1 MASDGDDNL
10 GLILGVVFA
19 VIVLVAALVFGV
31 AIRKEAP
38 RAAPASSAPATDAA
52 SVVVENGV
60 VKFYFA
66 TGKADLAQG
75 ANAALK
81 AAVGA
86 AASGKELAV
95 SGFHDATGDAAVNA
109 ELAKQR
115 AIAVRDTLV
124 SLGVAAEKIEL
135 KKPEN
140 TSGTGSNTQA
150 RRVEVTVK

>member
-1 MASDGDDNL
+1 MPADG
-10 GLILGVVFA
+10 
-19 VIVLVAALVFGV
+19 
-31 AIRKEAP
+31 
-38 RAAPASSAPATDAA
+38 A

-66 TGKADLAQG
+66 TGKADLATG
-75 ANAALK
+75 ATEALK
-81 AAVGA
+81 IAVEA
-86 AASGKELAV
+86 AAAGKELAV

-124 SLGVAAEKIEL
+124 GLGIALEKIEL

-140 TSGTGSNTQA
+140 TSGTGSNAQA
-150 RRVEVTVK
+150 RRVEVSVK

>member
-10 GLILGVVFA
+10 GLVLGVVFA
-19 VIVLVAALVFGV
+19 VIVLVAALIFGV
-31 AIRKEAP
+31 AIRKQALP
-38 RAAPASSAPATDAA
+38 AAPAVASVPADGA

-66 TGKADLAQG
+66 TGKADLAAG
-75 ANAALK
+75 ATAALK
-81 AAVGA
+81 LAVDA

-124 SLGVAAEKIEL
+124 GLGVAAGKIEL
-135 KKPEN
+135 KKPED
-140 TSGTGSNTQA
+140 TSGTGSNAQA
-150 RRVEVTVK
+150 RRVEVSVK

>member
-66 TGKADLAQG
+66 TGKADLANG

-81 AAVGA
+81 AAVEA

-109 ELAKQR
+109 ELAEQR
-115 AIAVRDTLV
+115 AVAVRDTLV

>member
-19 VIVLVAALVFGV
+19 LIVLVAALVFGV

-66 TGKADLAQG
+66 TGKADLANG

-81 AAVGA
+81 AAVEA

-95 SGFHDATGDAAVNA
+95 SGFHDATADAAVNA
-109 ELAKQR
+109 LLPCVTRWSPWVLQLRKLSSR
-115 AIAVRDTLV
+115 SPKTP
-124 SLGVAAEKIEL
+124 AEPARTPRHAGL
-135 KKPEN
+135 RSP
-140 TSGTGSNTQA
+140 SSN
-150 RRVEVTVK
+150 VVF